1 MAGIAY
7 RRIGDWRTQAP
18 QQLRIQLAQQEA
30 TIEQLVQLGRRQG
43 LTLDE
48 HQAAIEALQ
57 QSTAQMRSELDA
69 LQAYTPVQCSVG
81 FAGNTTET
89 TITTAGAFET
99 VTQATWVLD
108 SGAVDFEIGVGD
120 TSLVYTG
127 ETGRRAFWA
136 ITCNI
141 RMGSGTLQEI
151 WFRLAQGGNNVGHYA
166 ARMLVAQQ
174 SEQQDQ
180 LHGLLELTNG
190 DEFTLQV
197 RNESNTNNITARR
210 MSLQFIEVH

>member
-81 FAGNTTET
+81 FTGNTTET
-89 TITTAGAFET
+89 TITTSGAFET

-136 ITCNI
+136 LTCNI

-190 DEFTLQV
+190 DEFTLEV

>member
-30 TIEQLVQLGRRQG
+30 TIEQLVQLGRQQG

-48 HQAAIEALQ
+48 HQDAIEALQ
-57 QSTAQMRSELDA
+57 RSTAQMRSELDA

-89 TITTAGAFET
+89 TITTSGAFET

-136 ITCNI
+136 LTCNI

-190 DEFTLQV
+190 DEFTLEV

>member
-30 TIEQLVQLGRRQG
+30 TIEQLVQLGRQQG

-48 HQAAIEALQ
+48 HQEAITALQ

-81 FAGNTTET
+81 YTGNTTQ
-89 TITTAGAFET
+89 TIIPSSGEFVA
-99 VTQATWVLD
+99 VTQGTWVLD
-108 SGAVDFEIGVGD
+108 SGAVGFELGVGD

-136 ITCNI
+136 LTCNI
-141 RMGSGTLQEI
+141 QMGAGSLQEI
-151 WFRLAQGGNNVGHYA
+151 WFRLAQGSNTVGHYA
-166 ARMLVAQQ
+166 ARMLVANQ

-180 LHGLLELTNG
+180 LHGLLALTNG
-190 DEFTLQV
+190 DTFTLQI

-210 MSLQFIEVH
+210 MSLQFLEVH